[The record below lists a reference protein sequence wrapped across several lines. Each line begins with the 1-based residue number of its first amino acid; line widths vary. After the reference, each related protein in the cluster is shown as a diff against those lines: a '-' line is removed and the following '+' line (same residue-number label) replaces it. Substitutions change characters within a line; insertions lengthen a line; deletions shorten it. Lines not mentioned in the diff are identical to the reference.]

1 MFCSKCGY
9 DVGVNANFCTR
20 CGAPVGDFSKNN
32 SNSNNY
38 TESTGDELKIGDGEN
53 ANSHAF
59 DDTVNNNNL
68 LIEKMNRNKK
78 IFIGVTI
85 GVIAAIVLLIVL
97 PFFM

>member
-20 CGAPVGDFSKNN
+20 CGAPVGDSSKNN

-38 TESTGDELKIGDGEN
+38 TESTGDELKIGDGAN
-53 ANSHAF
+53 VNSHAF

-85 GVIAAIVLLIVL
+85 GVIAALVLLIVL